1 MGEGIDPGNILQE
14 YPRPN
19 LVRDSYFNLNGE
31 WECRINESETAD
43 FYDETIIV
51 PFSPES
57 MLSGVGKIV
66 MPHQAFITERN
77 SLFRKVLR
85 KAGFFFIS
93 APLTRS
99 AVYLSMESGWG
110 S

>member
-1 MGEGIDPGNILQE
+1 MVQLISRWGKEIDREIFCRNTPGL
-14 YPRPN
+14 N

-43 FYDETIIV
+43 SYDETIIV

-66 MPHQAFITERN
+66 MPHQRP
-77 SLFRKVLR
+77 SLQKE
-85 KAGFFFIS
+85 IHS
-93 APLTRS
+93 
-99 AVYLSMESGWG
+99 SGRF
-110 S
+110 